1 MENLEVR
8 FFKKDLVGFGLIYF
22 VFTILCVVMFVIG
35 YNFALSLIFAIFLF
49 YYEHNGN
56 PIHLFV

>member
-22 VFTILCVVMFVIG
+22 VFTILCVVMLVIG
-35 YNFALSLIFAIFLF
+35 YNFCHLF
-49 YYEHNGN
+49 IYYEHNGN